1 MLLNWEFRQ
10 ENSEFQNYLLKNLVS
25 IKITL
30 EVFLREKK
38 ARGIY
43 SESIDLVFARC
54 FQVQVRGRVYKQRKL
69 VFGE

>member
-1 MLLNWEFRQ
+1 MLINFL
-10 ENSEFQNYLLKNLVS
+10 SV
-25 IKITL
+25 KITL

-38 ARGIY
+38 AREIY
-43 SESIDLVFARC
+43 SESIDVVFARC